1 MSAVTQWE
9 IPATVPPRPRRRL
22 RSVPTGAGA
31 TASVAGVPQRRA
43 VPAQI
48 GVRLTARGR
57 RLLVAAAVVIL
68 CLSGAF
74 VARAWA
80 APSAPAVPSVTVQP
94 GQTLSEVAHR
104 AYPQLT
110 TGDAVTKVQQA
121 NSLNSLQV
129 HAGQRLSLPR

>member
-9 IPATVPPRPRRRL
+9 VPATVPPRPRRRL

-31 TASVAGVPQRRA
+31 TATVAGVPQRRA
-43 VPAQI
+43 VPARV

-57 RLLVAAAVVIL
+57 RLVIGAAVLVL
-68 CLSGAF
+68 CLSGALA
-74 VARAWA
+74 ARAWA
-80 APSAPAVPSVTVQP
+80 APPAQPQSVTVQS

-110 TGDAVTKVQQA
+110 TGDAVAKVQQA
-121 NSLNSLQV
+121 NDLNSLQV